1 MKFIVKTLFIISI
14 LFTSPIYAEMNCIYP
29 AKVDIPNGSSS
40 TKDEFVAGYNAIK
53 EWIESMTEYMD
64 CVDADTKQMIVV
76 LKINQ
81 QYTPEAEATIIEHQD
96 KKYNA
101 AVEDQQKIAELL
113 NIQVRAYKAAQ
124 DNN

>member
-1 MKFIVKTLFIISI
+1 MKFILKTLFIISI
-14 LFTSPIYAEMNCIYP
+14 LFTAPIYAEMNCIYP
-29 AKVDIPNGSSS
+29 TKVDIPNGSIS
-40 TKDEFVAGYNAIK
+40 TKEEFMEGYQAVK
-53 EWIESMTEYMD
+53 KWVESMNEYMG

-81 QYTPEAEATIIEHQD
+81 QYTPEAEATIIGHQD

-101 AVEDQQKIAELL
+101 AVEDQQRVAELL

-124 DNN
+124 ENN